1 MSIAIMQ
8 PYFFP
13 YIGYFQLIN
22 AVDEFVFYDDV
33 NFMKK
38 SYINRNSILLNQKA
52 FQFTV
57 PLKEASQNKLIKD
70 IEVFTGQKWFN
81 DFFKTLEHAY
91 KSAPFYQ
98 EVLQIVKTIFNSD
111 YKNIAD
117 LSLISV
123 TEVCE
128 YLKIDSKFSVSSQ
141 DYSNTKKLAKA
152 ERLIAIAKQSGK
164 QTYVNAIGGRSLY
177 NKNEFKAQNIDLVF
191 LETQDIKY
199 EQFGNEFVPFLSI
212 LDVLM
217 FNSKASTKD
226 LLNKCSLV

>member
-1 MSIAIMQ
+1 MRIAIMQ

-33 NFMKK
+33 NFIKK

-52 FQFTV
+52 FQFTT

-70 IEVFTGQKWFN
+70 IEVYTDQKWFN
-81 DFFKTLEHAY
+81 GFLKTLEHAY
-91 KSAPFYQ
+91 KSAPFYE
-98 EVLQIVKTIFNSD
+98 EVVQIVKTIFNSD
-111 YKNIAD
+111 YKNISE
-117 LSLISV
+117 LSMISV
-123 TEVCE
+123 TQVCK
-128 YLKIDSKFSVSSQ
+128 YLDVNCKFSLSSN
-141 DYSNTKKLAKA
+141 DYPSTKKLTKA

-164 QTYVNAIGGRSLY
+164 QTYVNAIGGQSLY
-177 NKNEFKAQNIDLVF
+177 NKNEFKAQNIDLAF
-191 LETQDIKY
+191 LETHDIKY

-217 FNSKASTKD
+217 FNSKASTRE
-226 LLNKCSLV
+226 LLEKYTLV

>member
-57 PLKEASQNKLIKD
+57 PLKEASQNKIIKD
-70 IEVFTGQKWFN
+70 IEVFTNQKWIH
-81 DFFKTLEHAY
+81 DFLKTFEHAY

-111 YKNIAD
+111 YKNIAE
-117 LSLISV
+117 LSVITV
-123 TEVCE
+123 TEVCK
-128 YLKIDSKFSVSSQ
+128 YLKIDSKFSISSQ
-141 DYSNTKKLAKA
+141 DYSNTKKLPKT
-152 ERLIAIAKQSGK
+152 ERLIAIAKQSDK
-164 QTYVNAIGGRSLY
+164 QTYVNGIGGRSLY
-177 NKNEFKAQNIDLVF
+177 SKKDFKAQNIDLVF
-191 LETQDIKY
+191 LKTQDIKY

-217 FNSKASTKD
+217 FNSKASVKD
-226 LLNKCSLV
+226 LLDKYTLV

>member
-57 PLKEASQNKLIKD
+57 PLKEASQNKIIKD
-70 IEVFTGQKWFN
+70 IEVFTNQKWIH
-81 DFFKTLEHAY
+81 DFLKTFEHAY

-111 YKNIAD
+111 YKNIAE
-117 LSLISV
+117 LSVITV
-123 TEVCE
+123 TEVCK
-128 YLKIDSKFSVSSQ
+128 YLKIDSKFSISSQ
-141 DYSNTKKLAKA
+141 DYSKTKKLPKT
-152 ERLIAIAKQSGK
+152 ERLIAIAKQSDK
-164 QTYVNAIGGRSLY
+164 QTYVNGIGGRSLY
-177 NKNEFKAQNIDLVF
+177 SKKDFKAQNIDLVF
-191 LETQDIKY
+191 LKTQDIKY

-217 FNSKASTKD
+217 FNYKASVKD
-226 LLNKCSLV
+226 LLDKYTLV

>member
-1 MSIAIMQ
+1 MNIAIMQ

-13 YIGYFQLIN
+13 YVGYFQLIN

-33 NFMKK
+33 HFMKK
-38 SYINRNSILLNQKA
+38 SYINRNSILLNEKA

-70 IEVFTGQKWFN
+70 IEVFTDQKWFN
-81 DFFKTLEHAY
+81 DFLKTFEHAY

-111 YKNIAD
+111 YKNIAE
-117 LSLISV
+117 LSVISV
-123 TEVCE
+123 TEVCK
-128 YLKIDSKFSVSSQ
+128 YLKIDSKFSISSE

-177 NKNEFKAQNIDLVF
+177 NKKEFKAQNIDLAF

-199 EQFGNEFVPFLSI
+199 EQFGNKFVPFLSI

-217 FNSKASTKD
+217 FNSKASIKD
-226 LLNKCSLV
+226 LLEKYSLV

>member
-1 MSIAIMQ
+1 MNIAIMQ

-13 YIGYFQLIN
+13 YVGYFQLIN

-38 SYINRNSILLNQKA
+38 SYINMNSILLNEKA

-57 PLKEASQNKLIKD
+57 PLKGASQNKLIKD
-70 IEVFTGQKWFN
+70 IEVFTDQKWFN
-81 DFFKTLEHAY
+81 DFLKTFDHAY

-111 YKNIAD
+111 YKNIAQ
-117 LSLISV
+117 LSVISV
-123 TEVCE
+123 TEVCK
-128 YLKIDSKFSVSSQ
+128 YLKIDSKFSISSE

-164 QTYVNAIGGRSLY
+164 QTYVNSIGGRSLY
-177 NKNEFKAQNIDLVF
+177 NKKVFKAQNIDLVF

-199 EQFGNEFVPFLSI
+199 EQFGNKFVPFLSI

-217 FNSKASTKD
+217 FNSKASIQD
-226 LLNKCSLV
+226 LLEKYSLV